1 MVRQIRQRDYLVLD
15 YVDAQVATQLDAQ
28 LDTQDSCGAISRSV
42 PCLVV
47 SRLRERPRDSSGGQ
61 LDSPAPRLDTP
72 APQLDTP
79 GARLRFHLHPLW
91 SSALGPEQS
100 AYLAAL
106 LSDWQDDTLNQDDLF
121 DHLASLSVGPLRF
134 SSSGNCDEDELVH
147 VVDAELTRP
156 PEDPSLL

>member
-1 MVRQIRQRDYLVLD
+1 MVRQIRQCDYLVLD

-28 LDTQDSCGAISRSV
+28 VDTQDNCGAISRSV

-47 SRLRERPRDSSGGQ
+47 SRVRERPRDSSGGQ
-61 LDSPAPRLDTP
+61 LDSPAP
-72 APQLDTP
+72 
-79 GARLRFHLHPLW
+79 RLRFHLHPLW

-106 LSDWQDDTLNQDDLF
+106 LSDWQDDALNQDDLF

-134 SSSGNCDEDELVH
+134 SRSGNCHEDELVH
-147 VVDAELTRP
+147 VVDAELT
-156 PEDPSLL
+156 